1 MTIQN
6 PYLLPK
12 VRSEELMRMCR
23 EEIGV
28 CTLRI
33 SSFIP
38 GRKCSGSD
46 TLCGCHLPTIGK
58 SMRSKVTDL
67 AVVCGCHSCH
77 DLLDGRD
84 RAGADYL
91 MQNYP
96 AAVQAR
102 MTDALVETHARL
114 ILAGYNWGKDWE
126 IIT

>member
-6 PYLLPK
+6 PHLLPK
-12 VRSEELMRMCR
+12 VRSPELMRLV
-23 EEIGV
+23 GTFP

-33 SSFIP
+33 ASFIP

-46 TLCGCHLPTIGK
+46 TVVGCHLPTIGK
-58 SMRSKVTDL
+58 GVATKVTDL
-67 AVVCGCHSCH
+67 AVVAGCLTCH
-77 DLLDGRD
+77 DIIDGRD
-84 RAGADYL
+84 IAGRAYL

-114 ILAGYNWGKDWE
+114 VAAGYEWGTDWE
-126 IIT
+126 VVG